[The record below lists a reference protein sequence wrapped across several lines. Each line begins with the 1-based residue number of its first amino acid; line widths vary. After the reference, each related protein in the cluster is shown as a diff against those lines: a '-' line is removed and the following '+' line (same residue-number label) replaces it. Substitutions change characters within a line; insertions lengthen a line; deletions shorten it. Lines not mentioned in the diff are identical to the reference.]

1 MNIIIDYLGFK
12 SLAISNWFN
21 NRTTKVLDLSSSLTF
36 FFCFLFSNDHYL
48 PSLFSLSHPLDE
60 VKPIIS
66 RHHGEW
72 FYSSDKHAY
81 TSAGL
86 ATDEHL
92 VLRFDEIDRVHSL
105 WLLRKCT
112 DEVTSFIRE
121 FLSLTFIS
129 KGSSSSN
136 EYDLTN
142 IE

>member
-1 MNIIIDYLGFK
+1 
-12 SLAISNWFN
+12 LAISKWFN
-21 NRTTKVLDLSSSLTF
+21 NRTSIVNISFSLKSFNIF
-36 FFCFLFSNDHYL
+36 FTIRNDHYL
-48 PSLFSLSHPLDE
+48 PNLFSLSHPLDE

-72 FYSSDKHAY
+72 FYSSDKHVY

-86 ATDEHL
+86 AIDEQL
-92 VLRFDEIDRVHSL
+92 LLRFDEIDRVHSL

-112 DEVTSFIRE
+112 DEVSFFQNFFFWLFHFMF
-121 FLSLTFIS
+121 FL

-136 EYDLTN
+136 KYDITH

>member
-1 MNIIIDYLGFK
+1 MIFALHED
-12 SLAISNWFN
+12 
-21 NRTTKVLDLSSSLTF
+21 
-36 FFCFLFSNDHYL
+36 FLEHILFVSSNDHYL

-86 ATDEHL
+86 AMDEHL
-92 VLRFDEIDRVHSL
+92 LLRFDEIDRVHSL

-112 DEVTSFIRE
+112 DEVKFSSIF
-121 FLSLTFIS
+121 SLVNLRLKRIGI
-129 KGSSSSN
+129 KQR
-136 EYDLTN
+136 
-142 IE
+142 I